1 MYRRLRA
8 LSRRCRR
15 LELAAELLHR
25 LQAVASPLISSL
37 SLLNTIVVS
46 SVTSVE
52 LQEFS
57 LGSCPP
63 SVGLQ
68 GMRWSTMLIS
78 FYLHQSW
85 MEKHFCIHLYPEW
98 PGVSSWL
105 SYGSGGRGYC
115 AWWSRLLRV
124 VVDTEEEEAVVMVL
138 ATDAVVGTTAE
149 AVVEAVTTVGILGF
163 CKGLPNKLSLKNI
176 EKVTRRAQEQF
187 QMVLEEKSRFAFDV
201 DLDAPKVRIPLR
213 SRGSARCDSHFLLD
227 FGHFT
232 LHTAESQSDE
242 QRHNLYSRFYISGR
256 DFAAFF
262 TDCGSDFGSCSL
274 VKPTHDSQ
282 IISSPWAKE
291 ADNVYSVIDRCGMAV
306 LVNQVCLSCT

>member
-1 MYRRLRA
+1 
-8 LSRRCRR
+8 
-15 LELAAELLHR
+15 
-25 LQAVASPLISSL
+25 
-37 SLLNTIVVS
+37 
-46 SVTSVE
+46 
-52 LQEFS
+52 
-57 LGSCPP
+57 
-63 SVGLQ
+63 
-68 GMRWSTMLIS
+68 
-78 FYLHQSW
+78 

-105 SYGSGGRGYC
+105 GKLFVR
-115 AWWSRLLRV
+115 AIQELWQWWSWLLRV

-138 ATDAVVGTTAE
+138 ATAAVVGTMAE
-149 AVVEAVTTVGILGF
+149 AVVEANLVSF
-163 CKGLPNKLSLKNI
+163 KLRKRL
-176 EKVTRRAQEQF
+176 RRAQEQF

-274 VKPTHDSQ
+274 VKLTHDSQ
-282 IISSPWAKE
+282 IISSPRAKE

-306 LVNQVCLSCT
+306 LVNQVCLSCTYQNCTTVMICIAFLLSIICSYLCLIQVTHRHVYPLKCQIFDGRILVSKPSSYRELGIQLLRGKHVFWCFRGHIFMYLKLQSLRVTSDT

>member
-1 MYRRLRA
+1 M
-8 LSRRCRR
+8 
-15 LELAAELLHR
+15 
-25 LQAVASPLISSL
+25 Q
-37 SLLNTIVVS
+37 
-46 SVTSVE
+46 
-52 LQEFS
+52 F
-57 LGSCPP
+57 G
-63 SVGLQ
+63 
-68 GMRWSTMLIS
+68 S

-105 SYGSGGRGYC
+105 LFVR
-115 AWWSRLLRV
+115 AIQELWQWWSRLLRV

-138 ATDAVVGTTAE
+138 ATAAVVGTTAE
-149 AVVEAVTTVGILGF
+149 AVVEAITTVGILGF

-213 SRGSARCDSHFLLD
+213 SRGSTRCDSHFLLD
-227 FGHFT
+227 FGQFT

-242 QRHNLYSRFYISGR
+242 QRHNLYSRFYIPGR

-274 VKPTHDSQ
+274 VKPTHESQ
-282 IISSPWAKE
+282 IISSPRAKE

-306 LVNQVCLSCT
+306 LVNQIKVPHPSYPSTCISIQVPNL